1 MTKKVNV
8 IGGGLAGVEVAY
20 FLANHGIKVNLYEMK
35 PIKYSEAHSSDFL
48 AELVCSNSLRSNDL
62 KTAVGLL
69 KEEMRVLNSLV
80 IEAAEASQIAGGTSL
95 MVDRNYFSQYI
106 TNKIKANPNITIIN
120 QEVTTIDPSE
130 ITVIAAGPLASKEL
144 VDELLT
150 LTNQN
155 NLNFFDAV
163 APIIELDSINLD
175 VCYFKDRYDKGEG
188 SYLNCPMNKDQYDQF
203 YQALITAER
212 HAPKDFER
220 EVFEA
225 CMPIEVMAER
235 GYQTPLF
242 GPLKPIGLERDN
254 EKPYA
259 VVQLRPDDFSK
270 KMYNMVGFQTSLK
283 HGQQKAVIQMI
294 PGLENANILRYGV
307 IHKNTYF
314 NSPKILNRGFQFKDY
329 PNLFLVG
336 QISGVE
342 GYVESAASGIAAGMN
357 IYSLIN
363 FDKSLL
369 LPNETI
375 IGSLDRYITTYNN
388 SFVPMNA
395 NFGIIKDLEFKVK
408 KKEKRAAYATRSIE
422 TLEQLIKENEWI

>member
-20 FLANHGIKVNLYEMK
+20 FLANHDIKVNLYEMK

-106 TNKIKANPNITIIN
+106 TNKIKAHPNITIIN

-130 ITVIAAGPLASKEL
+130 ITVIAAGPLASKGL
-144 VDELLT
+144 VNELLT
-150 LTNQN
+150 ITNQT

-163 APIIELDSINLD
+163 APIIEFDSINLD

>member
-20 FLANHGIKVNLYEMK
+20 FLANHDIKVNLYEMK

-106 TNKIKANPNITIIN
+106 TNKIKAHPNITIIN
-120 QEVTTIDPSE
+120 QEVTSIDTSE
-130 ITVIAAGPLASKEL
+130 ITVIAAGPLASKGL
-144 VDELLT
+144 VDELLK
-150 LTNQN
+150 LTNQT

-163 APIIELDSINLD
+163 APIIEFDSINLD

-203 YQALITAER
+203 YQALITAKR

-242 GPLKPIGLERDN
+242 GPLKPIGLERED

-259 VVQLRPDDFSK
+259 VVQLRPDDFYK

-342 GYVESAASGIAAGMN
+342 GYVESAASGIAAGIN

-422 TLEQLIKENEWI
+422 TLEQLIKDNEWI

>member
-20 FLANHGIKVNLYEMK
+20 FLANHDIKVNLYEMK

-106 TNKIKANPNITIIN
+106 TNKIKAHPNITIIN

-130 ITVIAAGPLASKEL
+130 ITVIAAGPLASKGL
-144 VDELLT
+144 VDELLK
-150 LTNQN
+150 LTNQT

-163 APIIELDSINLD
+163 APIIEFDSINLD

-203 YQALITAER
+203 YQALITAKR

-242 GPLKPIGLERDN
+242 GPLKPIGLERED

-259 VVQLRPDDFSK
+259 VVQLRPDDFYK

-342 GYVESAASGIAAGMN
+342 GYVESAASGIAAGIN

-422 TLEQLIKENEWI
+422 TLEQLIKDNEWI

>member
-20 FLANHGIKVNLYEMK
+20 FLANHDIKVNLYEMK

-106 TNKIKANPNITIIN
+106 TNKIKAHPNITIIN

-130 ITVIAAGPLASKEL
+130 ITVIAAGPLASKGL
-144 VDELLT
+144 VDELLK
-150 LTNQN
+150 LTNQT

-163 APIIELDSINLD
+163 APIIEFDSINLD

-342 GYVESAASGIAAGMN
+342 GYVESAASGIAAGIN

-422 TLEQLIKENEWI
+422 TLEQLIKDNEWI